1 VRIQPVIVVPA
12 ADAVGPT
19 KVSLLTAGSSK
30 LPVVVVD
37 RTGSEPRYFVFT
49 VASLQAVLAD
59 QVSATRLAEALGLD
73 TREPSAVLD
82 KGAAPTGVAGTAVV
96 DNGRLIGVLATDE
109 PEHKEP
115 SEQDMARGAT
125 ALEDADSG
133 RKRGLWQ
140 RLSRSNG

>member
-1 VRIQPVIVVPA
+1 M
-12 ADAVGPT
+12 
-19 KVSLLTAGSSK
+19 
-30 LPVVVVD
+30 
-37 RTGSEPRYFVFT
+37 
-49 VASLQAVLAD
+49 
-59 QVSATRLAEALGLD
+59 
-73 TREPSAVLD
+73 LD

-125 ALEDADSG
+125 AVEDADSG